1 MLNLEVETTMMKRT
15 LHTLALLTVF
25 GVAFAGVQAAGQQS
39 PSQQNPPAQD
49 QAQQPAE
56 NPPHVDAQT
65 NPEDRKVEQSIQGAL
80 GQDPHMAY
88 SRVQVRATDTEVVLT
103 GVVLTA
109 TAKDQAEKIAT
120 DQAGGRKV
128 TNKIRVNPNVHPGP
142 GL

>member
-1 MLNLEVETTMMKRT
+1 MMKRT
-15 LHTLALLTVF
+15 LYFLALVTVF
-25 GVAFAGVQAAGQQS
+25 SLVMAGVQSAAQQ
-39 PSQQNPPAQD
+39 PASQQNPPTQD
-49 QAQQPAE
+49 QTQQPQEA
-56 NPPHVDAQT
+56 PPHVDAQT
-65 NPEDRKVEQSIQGAL
+65 NPDDRKAENAIQDAL
-80 GQDPHMAY
+80 KQDPHMAY
-88 SRVQVRATDTEVVLT
+88 SRVQVQATDTEVILT

>member
-1 MLNLEVETTMMKRT
+1 MLDLEVESTMMRRT
-15 LHTLALLTVF
+15 LHTLALLMVF
-25 GVAFAGVQAAGQQS
+25 SLVLAGALAAAQQS
-39 PSQQNPPAQD
+39 PTQQNPPAQ
-49 QAQQPAE
+49 AQQPQEA
-56 NPPHVDAQT
+56 PPHVDEQT
-65 NPEDRKVEQSIQGAL
+65 NPEARKTEQAIQSAL

-88 SRVQVRATDTEVVLT
+88 SRVQVQASDTEVILT

>member
-1 MLNLEVETTMMKRT
+1 LEVETTMMRRT
-15 LHTLALLTVF
+15 LHTLALLTLFSLVL
-25 GVAFAGVQAAGQQS
+25 AGALAAAQQS
-39 PSQQNPPAQD
+39 PSQQNPPP

-65 NPEDRKVEQSIQGAL
+65 NPEARKIEKSIQSAF

-88 SRVQVRATDTEVVLT
+88 SRVQVQATDTEVILT

-120 DQAGGRKV
+120 EQAGGRKV
-128 TNKIRVNPNVHPGP
+128 TNKIRVNPSTHPGP

>member
-1 MLNLEVETTMMKRT
+1 MMKRT
-15 LHTLALLTVF
+15 LYFLALVTVF
-25 GVAFAGVQAAGQQS
+25 SLVMAGVQSAAQQ
-39 PSQQNPPAQD
+39 PTSQQNPPTQD
-49 QAQQPAE
+49 QAQQPQEA
-56 NPPHVDAQT
+56 PPHVDAQT
-65 NPEDRKVEQSIQGAL
+65 NPEDRKAESAIQDAL
-80 GQDPHMAY
+80 KQDPHMAY
-88 SRVQVRATDTEVVLT
+88 SRVQVQATDTEIILT